1 MKKLIGLLGAAG
13 LLIPSAA
20 MAGSIG
26 DQYGSE
32 ALRTSGVSESV
43 QNVKVFSNM
52 TVNNDVDI
60 EGSNRGS
67 DLSISAEDFNDGR
80 REYHYGRYDVTAQQ
94 AADVDLDVRA
104 DGHYDVNSKNK
115 HENDYRNTRKVFE
128 GQAYEPATT
137 ESHCIRGHWGCH
149 HETTH
154 ATPEEPRK
162 VVRFGFDDNT
172 HTGSADGVF
181 GGGILGSYDAIATVD
196 SQGELERGSG
206 SGSFI
211 DGSYNRSK
219 NSYKGEYKGTLKE
232 HGTTKTTV
240 TSKTTSAAT
249 FNGFESGSF
258 NTTSWN

>member
-32 ALRTSGVSESV
+32 ALRTSGASESV
-43 QNVKVFSNM
+43 QNVKVDSKI
-52 TVNNDVDI
+52 TVNNDMFVK
-60 EGSNRGS
+60 GSNKGS
-67 DLSISAEDFNDGR
+67 DLSISAEDYNNGG
-80 REYHYGRYDVTAQQ
+80 REYTYGRYDVTAQQ
-94 AADVDLDVRA
+94 VADVDLDVRA

-128 GQAYEPATT
+128 GQAYEPGHT
-137 ESHCIRGHWGCH
+137 ESHCKWWHCT

-154 ATPEEPRK
+154 ETPEEPRK

-181 GGGILGSYDAIATVD
+181 GGGILGSYDAVATVD

-206 SGSFI
+206 SGAFI
-211 DGSYNRSK
+211 DGSYNKSR

-232 HGTTKTTV
+232 DGTTTTTV
-240 TSKTTSAAT
+240 TSKTESAAT